1 MKRNAN
7 CYMHPLVTIFMI
19 VSLICLLIFMAYQ
32 LYQYHS
38 TNWQIPIVAVARK
51 IYENPIVTDHSLEG
65 FPWLLCIIPALAAL
79 LVFII
84 IKFGLRC
91 SSRVS
96 SAISIFLF
104 AVLSIVLIISVIDYY
119 LGFGERVKNIVQTFG
134 RMWYSEDHNITV
146 EAVQR

>member
-7 CYMHPLVTIFMI
+7 CYMHPLVTFFMI
-19 VSLICLLIFMAYQ
+19 VSLIGLLIFMAYQ

-38 TNWQIPIVAVARK
+38 TNWQIPIVAVARN

-79 LVFII
+79 LAFII

-96 SAISIFLF
+96 STISIFLF

-134 RMWYSEDHNITV
+134 RMWYSEDHNIIV
-146 EAVQR
+146 EVIQR